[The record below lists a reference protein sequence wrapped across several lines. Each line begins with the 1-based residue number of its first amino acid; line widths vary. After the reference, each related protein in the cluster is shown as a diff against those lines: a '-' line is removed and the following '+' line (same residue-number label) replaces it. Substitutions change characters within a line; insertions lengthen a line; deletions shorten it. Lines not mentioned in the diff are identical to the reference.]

1 MTFYETKT
9 VHHTVTLYSSA
20 EDKDNHKSLF
30 PDQTDSTEPKCI
42 TCIEPTPRL
51 NNDENQN
58 IGILIGEDPGP
69 RYLFIIFI

>member
-9 VHHTVTLYSSA
+9 VYHTVTLYSPA
-20 EDKDNHKSLF
+20 EDKDKPPF
-30 PDQTDSTEPKCI
+30 PDQIDSTEPKCI

-51 NNDENQN
+51 DSDEDQN

-69 RYLFIIFI
+69 RYLLFLYK